1 MPINTFR
8 EDEETKEGVKLPML
22 RRLLR
27 YLIPYKKSVLKVF
40 ALIALILAVQ
50 LFNPFF
56 LQVGID
62 YFIDKTQNIP
72 GLLAV
77 GALVVALNILS
88 MFAIR
93 LRLREMAKLSN
104 RVLYQ
109 IRQDLYEHLQTL
121 AFRYFDERPAG
132 KILARVIG
140 DVNSLKELF
149 NQCILTLLP
158 NLVKLVCVCVI
169 MLILNVKLAL
179 FALLIVPLLA
189 VGLIFIQ
196 RRAHRGW
203 RLFRKKNSNLNAFV
217 HENMSGIRVVQGF
230 AAQGQMNRNFNGL
243 IRQQR
248 GAYISAVR
256 YTDLFWAFVE
266 VAWGV
271 GSIIVYWAG
280 VRMLDTG
287 HITVG
292 LLVSFSSY
300 LSMFWQPIMDLSNF
314 YNNLVTNMAAAERI
328 FEVLDTE
335 PEIQDADGAQ
345 VLPPIKGE
353 VEFQH
358 VTFGYD
364 PQVPVLRDVSFSVA
378 PGQSIALVGPTG
390 AGKTSII
397 NLISRFYDIQEGTI
411 LLDGHD
417 ITQVT
422 LESLRSQM
430 GIMPQDTFLF
440 SGTIKDNIRYGRLDA
455 TDEEIV
461 EAAKAVHAHE
471 FIVEMEKG
479 YDTDIQ
485 ERGGCLSVGQ
495 RQLVA
500 FARAML
506 SNPRILI
513 LDEAT
518 SSIDTHT
525 ERLVQ
530 AGIRQLLAG
539 RTSFVIAHRLS
550 TIQQADQILVIDK
563 GQLMEHGT
571 HGELME
577 KKGLY
582 YNLFMAQFLRV
593 G

>member
-1 MPINTFR
+1 
-8 EDEETKEGVKLPML
+8 
-22 RRLLR
+22 
-27 YLIPYKKSVLKVF
+27 
-40 ALIALILAVQ
+40 
-50 LFNPFF
+50 
-56 LQVGID
+56 
-62 YFIDKTQNIP
+62 
-72 GLLAV
+72 
-77 GALVVALNILS
+77 
-88 MFAIR
+88 
-93 LRLREMAKLSN
+93 
-104 RVLYQ
+104 
-109 IRQDLYEHLQTL
+109 
-121 AFRYFDERPAG
+121 
-132 KILARVIG
+132 
-140 DVNSLKELF
+140 
-149 NQCILTLLP
+149 
-158 NLVKLVCVCVI
+158 
-169 MLILNVKLAL
+169 
-179 FALLIVPLLA
+179 
-189 VGLIFIQ
+189 
-196 RRAHRGW
+196 
-203 RLFRKKNSNLNAFV
+203 
-217 HENMSGIRVVQGF
+217 
-230 AAQGQMNRNFNGL
+230 
-243 IRQQR
+243 
-248 GAYISAVR
+248 
-256 YTDLFWAFVE
+256 
-266 VAWGV
+266 
-271 GSIIVYWAG
+271 
-280 VRMLDTG
+280 MLDTG

-335 PEIQDADGAQ
+335 PEIRNADGAQ
-345 VLPPIKGE
+345 ALPPIKGK

-364 PQVPVLRDVSFSVA
+364 PETPVLQDVSFSVS

-397 NLISRFYDIQEGTI
+397 NLISRFYDIQEGAI
-411 LLDGHD
+411 LLDGYD
-417 ITQVT
+417 ISQVT

-471 FIVEMEKG
+471 FIMEMEKG

-485 ERGGCLSVGQ
+485 ERGGRLSVGQ

-530 AGIRQLLAG
+530 AGIRQLLTG

-571 HGELME
+571 HEELME

>member
-1 MPINTFR
+1 M
-8 EDEETKEGVKLPML
+8 
-22 RRLLR
+22 
-27 YLIPYKKSVLKVF
+27 
-40 ALIALILAVQ
+40 
-50 LFNPFF
+50 
-56 LQVGID
+56 
-62 YFIDKTQNIP
+62 
-72 GLLAV
+72 
-77 GALVVALNILS
+77 
-88 MFAIR
+88 
-93 LRLREMAKLSN
+93 
-104 RVLYQ
+104 
-109 IRQDLYEHLQTL
+109 
-121 AFRYFDERPAG
+121 
-132 KILARVIG
+132 
-140 DVNSLKELF
+140 
-149 NQCILTLLP
+149 
-158 NLVKLVCVCVI
+158 
-169 MLILNVKLAL
+169 
-179 FALLIVPLLA
+179 
-189 VGLIFIQ
+189 
-196 RRAHRGW
+196 
-203 RLFRKKNSNLNAFV
+203 
-217 HENMSGIRVVQGF
+217 
-230 AAQGQMNRNFNGL
+230 
-243 IRQQR
+243 
-248 GAYISAVR
+248 
-256 YTDLFWAFVE
+256 
-266 VAWGV
+266 
-271 GSIIVYWAG
+271 
-280 VRMLDTG
+280 
-287 HITVG
+287 
-292 LLVSFSSY
+292 
-300 LSMFWQPIMDLSNF
+300 
-314 YNNLVTNMAAAERI
+314 
-328 FEVLDTE
+328 
-335 PEIQDADGAQ
+335 
-345 VLPPIKGE
+345 
-353 VEFQH
+353 
-358 VTFGYD
+358 
-364 PQVPVLRDVSFSVA
+364 RDVSFSVA

-485 ERGGCLSVGQ
+485 ERGGRLSVGQ

>member
-1 MPINTFR
+1 
-8 EDEETKEGVKLPML
+8 
-22 RRLLR
+22 
-27 YLIPYKKSVLKVF
+27 
-40 ALIALILAVQ
+40 
-50 LFNPFF
+50 
-56 LQVGID
+56 
-62 YFIDKTQNIP
+62 
-72 GLLAV
+72 
-77 GALVVALNILS
+77 
-88 MFAIR
+88 
-93 LRLREMAKLSN
+93 
-104 RVLYQ
+104 
-109 IRQDLYEHLQTL
+109 
-121 AFRYFDERPAG
+121 
-132 KILARVIG
+132 
-140 DVNSLKELF
+140 
-149 NQCILTLLP
+149 
-158 NLVKLVCVCVI
+158 
-169 MLILNVKLAL
+169 
-179 FALLIVPLLA
+179 
-189 VGLIFIQ
+189 
-196 RRAHRGW
+196 
-203 RLFRKKNSNLNAFV
+203 
-217 HENMSGIRVVQGF
+217 
-230 AAQGQMNRNFNGL
+230 
-243 IRQQR
+243 
-248 GAYISAVR
+248 
-256 YTDLFWAFVE
+256 
-266 VAWGV
+266 
-271 GSIIVYWAG
+271 
-280 VRMLDTG
+280 
-287 HITVG
+287 
-292 LLVSFSSY
+292 
-300 LSMFWQPIMDLSNF
+300 MFWQPIMDLSNF

-335 PEIQDADGAQ
+335 PEIRNADGAQ
-345 VLPPIKGE
+345 ALPPIKGK

-364 PQVPVLRDVSFSVA
+364 PETPVLQDVSFSVS

-397 NLISRFYDIQEGTI
+397 NLISRFYDIQEGAI
-411 LLDGHD
+411 LLDGYD
-417 ITQVT
+417 ISQVT

-471 FIVEMEKG
+471 FIMEMEKG

-485 ERGGCLSVGQ
+485 ERGGRLSVGQ

-530 AGIRQLLAG
+530 AGIRQLLTG

-571 HGELME
+571 HEELME